1 MQHGGIEKEI
11 VSLVDWS
18 VKKAF
23 TDRGPAAATDS
34 KNSPK
39 IELEIPKDRS
49 HGDISTNI
57 AMKLCQ
63 AFKSPPMELAALIKT
78 NIEAQLSRDACLRSS
93 LARVEV
99 KTPGFINFFLS
110 LEYLS
115 KTLSEIMRMKD
126 NYGRST
132 TGSGLKLQVE
142 FVSANPT
149 GPLTIAHGRQ
159 AAIGDSL
166 ANILQ
171 FAGFRVT
178 REYYLNDEGTQMD
191 ILGLSIMARYRG
203 LFALPENF
211 PDNGYKGAYIYDI
224 AKDFKVKY
232 GKRFLE
238 DSEDIKPFR
247 EFGLKW
253 LLKDIKEDLIGFGVK
268 FDVWYS
274 QKKLRLSGKVERALD
289 ILNKRGY
296 IFEKEGAT
304 WFRSTDFGDDKDRVV
319 TKSDLSYTYLAPD
332 MAYHMEKYRRGFKR
346 IIDIWGPDHHGYIP
360 RMKAAIQALGFDKN
374 SIDIL
379 IVQLA
384 TLTKSGAVVSMST
397 RAGEFVTLREVREEV
412 GKDVS
417 RFCFIMRRISSHL
430 DFDLDAVK
438 LESMDNP
445 VYYIQYAHARI
456 WSILK
461 RGGIRRLVGKFDPLL
476 LKEPEEMQLLRALNE
491 FTKIVEQSAKALEPY
506 IVLQYLQD
514 LAGLFHSFYNKHKV
528 LIDDRPLMQ
537 SRLVLVYCTRIV
549 LANGLRLLGVSL
561 PKNM

>member
-1 MQHGGIEKEI
+1 MQYGSIEKEI
-11 VSLVDWS
+11 SSLIDRS
-18 VKKAF
+18 VKKVF
-23 TDRGPAAATDS
+23 TDRSLAFAADGS
-34 KNSPK
+34 NSPK

-57 AMKLCQ
+57 AMKLCSS
-63 AFKSPPMELAALIKT
+63 FKSSPIELANLIKT
-78 NIEAQLSRDACLRSS
+78 DIEAKLTHDANLRKY

-99 KTPGFINFFLS
+99 KAPGFINFFFS

-115 KTLSEIMRMKD
+115 ETLSKIMRMKD
-126 NYGRST
+126 GYGRSEA
-132 TGSGLKLQVE
+132 GRGLKLQVE

-149 GPLTIAHGRQ
+149 GPLTVAHGRQ

-166 ANILQ
+166 ANILK
-171 FAGFRVT
+171 FAGYDVT

-191 ILGLSIMARYRG
+191 ILGQSIMARYRG
-203 LFALPENF
+203 LSGLEENF
-211 PDNGYKGAYIYDI
+211 PENGYKGAYVYDI
-224 AKDFKVKY
+224 AKDLKKKY
-232 GKRFLE
+232 GKKFLE
-238 DSEDIKPFR
+238 YKEDICPFR
-247 EFGLKW
+247 EFGLMW
-253 LLKDIKEDLIGFGVK
+253 LVKDIKEDLKAFGVK

-274 QKKLRLSGKVERALD
+274 QKKLRQSGKVKKALD
-289 ILNKRGY
+289 LLNERGY

-319 TKSDLSYTYLAPD
+319 TKSDNSHTYLAPD
-332 MAYHMEKYRRGFKR
+332 IAYHMEKYRRGFKR
-346 IIDIWGPDHHGYIP
+346 IVDIWGPDHHGYIP
-360 RMKAAIQALGFDKN
+360 RMKAAIQALGFDKD
-374 SIDIL
+374 SLDVL

-384 TLTKSGAVVSMST
+384 TLYKNGAVLSMST

-438 LESMDNP
+438 KESMDNP

-461 RGGIRRLVGKFDPLL
+461 RGRRRLWFGKFDPKL
-476 LKEPEEMQLLRALNE
+476 LKEPEELGLLRGLNE
-491 FTKIVEQSAKALEPY
+491 FAKVVEQSAKALEPY
-506 IVLQYLQD
+506 MVLQYLQD

-528 LIDDRPLMQ
+528 LIDDRELAK
-537 SRLVLVYCTRIV
+537 SRLVLVDCTRIV

-561 PKNM
+561 PRSM